1 MRMRHALAPLA
12 LAGLACTVQVSCSV
26 DAQTNPVLTTEVL
39 VLTTATAMPQLA
51 NRRGIELQNLGPN
64 PIYCALTDATRAVVN
79 KARRVDAGGS
89 WALDVPGT
97 TPIYCIAA
105 TAAQATGA
113 ATIATE
119 AR

>member
-1 MRMRHALAPLA
+1 MKHVPMIAAAALALCFVYLA
-12 LAGLACTVQVSCSV
+12 IISSA

-39 VLTTATAMPQLA
+39 VGTTATAMPQLP
-51 NRRGIELQNLGPN
+51 NRRGVELQNLGPN
-64 PIYCALTDATRAVVN
+64 PIYCALTDATKAVVGR
-79 KARRVDAGGS
+79 ARRVDAGGS
-89 WALDVPGT
+89 WALDIPST

-105 TAAQATGA
+105 TAAQVTGA